1 MQKEK
6 IIGTAR
12 VIIKSTAGWAL
23 PAAGVW
29 LIVAI
34 NGGKADLPLFLA
46 LLAGMVIGWN
56 DTRFFIRVKSNGSV
70 KGADQE
76 NKR

>member
-6 IIGTAR
+6 IIGTVRAI
-12 VIIKSTAGWAL
+12 VKSVAGWAL

-29 LIVAI
+29 LIAAI

-46 LLAGMVIGWN
+46 ILAGMVIGWN
-56 DTRFFIRVKSNGSV
+56 STRFFIRVKSNGSV

>member
-12 VIIKSTAGWAL
+12 TIIKSTAEWAL
-23 PAAGVW
+23 PAAGIW

-56 DTRFFIRVKSNGSV
+56 STRTFIRVKSNGGV

>member
-6 IIGTAR
+6 IIGTVR
-12 VIIKSTAGWAL
+12 TIIKSAAGWAL

-46 LLAGMVIGWN
+46 LLAGMAVGWN
-56 DTRFFIRVKSNGSV
+56 STRWHW
-70 KGADQE
+70 
-76 NKR
+76 

>member
-6 IIGTAR
+6 IIGTVR
-12 VIIKSTAGWAL
+12 TIIKSAAGWAL

-56 DTRFFIRVKSNGSV
+56 STRFFIRVKSNGSV